1 MTDLVQRLRD
11 SATHARAIDRAALLH
26 EAADEIERLRS
37 RPASSDI
44 VTRLRQTRANMLGT
58 DDEAHYWDCHDAAAE
73 IERLRLTDAERKAIY
88 LAEGRLRT
96 AYIPDD
102 AAAATLRGLL
112 DRIGK
117 RAQNDESSI

>member
-11 SATHARAIDRAALLH
+11 SVTQARAIDRAALLA
-26 EAADEIERLRS
+26 EAADEIERLRG

-73 IERLRLTDAERKAIY
+73 IERLRRQVFSQKNVTLTDAEREAI
-88 LAEGRLRT
+88 LTAVAEAEAHQHTRR
-96 AYIPDD
+96 AE
-102 AAAATLRGLL
+102 TLRGLL
-112 DRIGK
+112 ERLQG
-117 RAQNDESSI
+117 S